1 MNEEIVANSISD
13 FKNRKTGLMLFGIL
27 QLIMGALSFL
37 FFIFTIFTFFLS
49 SAINQAAQSEINPI
63 QLLFG
68 SFFYL
73 IIAIVF
79 IWLGIGSMGA
89 KRWARALTLILSWF
103 WLIIGIIVLIF
114 MIYLMNGGFE
124 NFLQGNQSADPAI
137 FKVLMIVMIFI
148 MSIFMVLL
156 PIGFILFYKSKHVKK
171 TVEHFDSN
179 VRWTDKCPLP
189 VLAASLIF
197 GYTAIFSVFNG
208 IYGWVVP
215 FMGFI
220 FSGWMGALILLLNS
234 IMYAYLAFQFY
245 YMDKKSWLIALGY
258 NIFWAISILITF
270 STNSIWDLYEKMNM
284 NEAQISQLKTFGF
297 FDDILIY
304 LMIII
309 FAGYIGYI
317 IYLKHFFYLDSEIN

>member
-148 MSIFMVLL
+148 M
-156 PIGFILFYKSKHVKK
+156 
-171 TVEHFDSN
+171 
-179 VRWTDKCPLP
+179 
-189 VLAASLIF
+189 
-197 GYTAIFSVFNG
+197 
-208 IYGWVVP
+208 
-215 FMGFI
+215 
-220 FSGWMGALILLLNS
+220 
-234 IMYAYLAFQFY
+234 
-245 YMDKKSWLIALGY
+245 
-258 NIFWAISILITF
+258 
-270 STNSIWDLYEKMNM
+270 
-284 NEAQISQLKTFGF
+284 
-297 FDDILIY
+297 
-304 LMIII
+304 
-309 FAGYIGYI
+309 
-317 IYLKHFFYLDSEIN
+317 